1 MFVHLRSL
9 QKPTVNSG
17 TACVRSAGQVHFRE
31 SKTPH
36 PLLAKPHQ
44 LGNAELLG
52 SASNGGVYPRDWD
65 RFLRQS
71 LMKVKDLPK
80 KTLSQE
86 ISTNK
91 NVGVLKVTSTF
102 FQRFPMVRTLNGDSL
117 TCLLVSSGC
126 PSA

>member
-1 MFVHLRSL
+1 MFVHLRSS

-17 TACVRSAGQVHFRE
+17 TGCVRSAGQVHFRE

-80 KTLSQE
+80 K
-86 ISTNK
+86 
-91 NVGVLKVTSTF
+91 
-102 FQRFPMVRTLNGDSL
+102 RFRKRFLL
-117 TCLLVSSGC
+117 TKTWEF
-126 PSA
+126 